1 MNSDVRSPKLKK
13 PKKEMNKQIIF
24 ILVAWICLCA
34 AETFNDKGAKLV
46 ENINMWSKA
55 QARIRENLQETE
67 VLFGADEYL
76 KFEAKDN
83 QPPQDARGEL
93 DDYIFYKAPEETDP
107 RMKAARE
114 EWHEYREQHRDK
126 RTWKEQARDK
136 DIQELNYFL
145 SNRRDNRV
153 KELKQKVGKSASRAT
168 PEIVNMT
175 AAEWDVFL
183 GGWIRI
189 EELSEVNLWFRSSW
203 DHPAIANMTDAE
215 WGVFLEENTDP
226 FMPVY
231 DFLVWC
237 ALAAAFYGVYHFDAK
252 KAKQEDVATAIQE
265 GAKSYF
271 IQAKKKQH
279 FRNYVV
285 DRLAEKFGISQDE
298 IFSDNDGD
306 IGDIDCK
313 DK

>member
-1 MNSDVRSPKLKK
+1 MT
-13 PKKEMNKQIIF
+13 KQIIF
-24 ILVAWICLCA
+24 ILVVWICLCA
-34 AETFNDKGAKLV
+34 AETFHDKAAKLV
-46 ENINMWSKA
+46 ENVNNLDMRA
-55 QARIRENLQETE
+55 ETEARIHENLQETE
-67 VLFGADEYL
+67 VLFGVDEYL
-76 KFEAKDN
+76 KSPNAEAKDN

-93 DDYIFYKAPEETDP
+93 DDYIYYRAPEETDP

-114 EWHEYREQHRDK
+114 EWHEWRESQRDK
-126 RTWKEQARDK
+126 RTWKERARDE

-153 KELKQKVGKSASRAT
+153 RELRRVGGFAHSRIKSDY

-183 GGWIRI
+183 GGWKRI
-189 EELSEVNLWFRSSW
+189 EKLLYVNLWFRSHW
-203 DHPAIANMTDAE
+203 DHPAIANMTEAE

-231 DFLVWC
+231 EFLVWC

-252 KAKQEDVATAIQE
+252 KTKQEDVATATQE
-265 GAKSYF
+265 GAKTYYSESL
-271 IQAKKKQH
+271 KKQH

-285 DRLAEKFGISQDE
+285 DQLAEKFGISQDE
-298 IFSDNDGD
+298 ISSDDGD
-306 IGDIDCK
+306 IGDIGDMAE
-313 DK
+313 

>member
-1 MNSDVRSPKLKK
+1 MT
-13 PKKEMNKQIIF
+13 KQIIF

-34 AETFNDKGAKLV
+34 TETFNDKGAKLV
-46 ENINMWSKA
+46 ENINDLEMWSKA

-93 DDYIFYKAPEETDP
+93 NDYIYYRAPEETDP

-114 EWHEYREQHRDK
+114 EWHEWRESQRDK
-126 RTWKEQARDK
+126 RTWKERARDE

-153 KELKQKVGKSASRAT
+153 RELRRVGGFAHSRIKSDY

-183 GGWIRI
+183 GGWKRI
-189 EELSEVNLWFRSSW
+189 EKLLYVNLWFRSHW
-203 DHPAIANMTDAE
+203 DHPAIANMTEAE

-231 DFLVWC
+231 EFLVWW
-237 ALAAAFYGVYHFDAK
+237 AIAAFFYWCYKFDTPKAETIQEDAK
-252 KAKQEDVATAIQE
+252 TYYSE
-265 GAKSYF
+265 SL
-271 IQAKKKQH
+271 KKQH

-285 DRLAEKFGISQDE
+285 DQLAEKFGISQDE
-298 IFSDNDGD
+298 ISSDDGD
-306 IGDIDCK
+306 IGDID
-313 DK
+313 DMAE